1 MWGKIKS
8 KPKTTALSAVMVLAL
23 PVVGQF
29 EGLRTKAYLDSVGI
43 PTICW
48 GETENVKLG
57 DVKSKDECDHMLS
70 LRLAYFV
77 SHVDRIIVPPMKPET
92 QAAFSSLAYNIGVS
106 KFESSSVAR
115 LANQGDM
122 VGACNFMTKYVYAGG
137 KKLNGLVKRR
147 EAEKKLCK
155 SGL

>member
-1 MWGKIKS
+1 MSRGFGKAK
-8 KPKTTALSAVMVLAL
+8 KTALAGVMVLAL

-57 DVKSKDECDHMLS
+57 DVKSKEECDHMLS

-77 SHVDRIIVPPMKPET
+77 SHVKRLVTYPATDSQI
-92 QAAFSSLAYNIGVS
+92 AAYSSLAYNIGINA
-106 KFESSSVAR
+106 FEKSSVLR
-115 LANQGDM
+115 LANEGKKAQSCD
-122 VGACNFMTKYVYAGG
+122 FMLKYVYADG

-147 EAEKKLCK
+147 QAERELC
-155 SGL
+155 LR